1 MEIKI
6 NAIVPN
12 RSNYQWSEIFGYT
25 SKGQPGIEVIGL
37 GSKGRAIKEK
47 LTYLSKR
54 RKLQFPVLRFVI
66 CAEGDDLDK
75 CHSEYLELPILMAFW
90 AMSGHLPIKRLDNC
104 FTSGRVGLDGE
115 IDYLDLSLGMWQKLH
130 QSLEKKEKEIIY
142 LGNRPPFITDRIR
155 VIEADRLLDE
165 AVGDFHQIDKTL
177 ARSTI

>member
-75 CHSEYLELPILMAFW
+75 CHSGV
-90 AMSGHLPIKRLDNC
+90 SGASYPY
-104 FTSGRVGLDGE
+104 GL
-115 IDYLDLSLGMWQKLH
+115 LGHVW
-130 QSLEKKEKEIIY
+130 SSSY
-142 LGNRPPFITDRIR
+142 
-155 VIEADRLLDE
+155 
-165 AVGDFHQIDKTL
+165 
-177 ARSTI
+177 